1 MGITTGPTPL
11 CKGEPLTWAA
21 QMLYWVNMAS
31 YKAISPLCPAAAQ
44 ARASKT
50 GIACNT
56 QIDMMWLGVRKRG
69 LQTRYRGWGSSTHHL
84 FQLVLT
90 RVQGLPDALRQKDLM
105 AQALLAK
112 GYSSTGHQHHL
123 SALIL

>member
-1 MGITTGPTPL
+1 
-11 CKGEPLTWAA
+11 
-21 QMLYWVNMAS
+21 MAS

-50 GIACNT
+50 GIACNIP
-56 QIDMMWLGVRKRG
+56 IDKMWLERG
-69 LQTRYRGWGSSTHHL
+69 KGAQGPRYGGWGSSTHHL
-84 FQLVLT
+84 FELVLP
-90 RVQGLPDALRQKDLM
+90 RVQGLPHALRQKDLM

-112 GYSSTGHQHHL
+112 GNGSTGHQHHL